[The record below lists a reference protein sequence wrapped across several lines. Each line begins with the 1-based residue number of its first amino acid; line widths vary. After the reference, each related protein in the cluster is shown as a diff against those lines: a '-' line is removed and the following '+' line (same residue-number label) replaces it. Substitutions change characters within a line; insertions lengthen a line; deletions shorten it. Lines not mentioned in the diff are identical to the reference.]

1 VQQSTY
7 IAQNNMENVP
17 QVSLC
22 HSEILCMMQSYQSV
36 YGAYFL
42 AHIGRPHSLYLSSIS
57 VVPMVTTLM
66 STLRVESN

>member
-7 IAQNNMENVP
+7 IAQNNTENVP
-17 QVSLC
+17 QDSLC
-22 HSEILCMMQSYQSV
+22 HSEILCMLQSYQSV

-42 AHIGRPHSLYLSSIS
+42 THIGRPHSLYPSSIS
-57 VVPMVTTLM
+57 VAPMVTTIV